1 MEKTMDRSYIPPLL
15 NRRTPDAVMYDNHRN
30 SMDSA
35 ENFDKFNNMD
45 RDNSMKQQNTN
56 ES

>member
-1 MEKTMDRSYIPPLL
+1 MDRSYIPPLL
-15 NRRTPDAVMYDNHRN
+15 NRRTQDAVMYDNHRN

-35 ENFDKFNNMD
+35 ENFDKFYNMD

>member
-1 MEKTMDRSYIPPLL
+1 MDRSYIPPLL

-30 SMDSA
+30 SMDSV

-45 RDNSMKQQNTN
+45 RDYTLKQQNTN